1 MTEIEL
7 WANTQ
12 NRQFKQ
18 ETLKRFE
25 SALQKITIPE
35 IQQFT
40 VFGVMKRSSEEKLSD
55 ALDAFDVL
63 EDFLIKR
70 RQYNPLCPSKMT
82 DCVFSAMLLHNIW
95 FNDMEDDVDDWVEV
109 FSARKVMSDLA
120 TEFCILNHAL
130 ADGAF
135 DYIFQLIESQLGED
149 MPVQNCRPVTG
160 QMSYCLWEVLWLYGT
175 YLRGKKD
182 ADGESSH
189 CNQKSKWEL
198 EATSWR

>member
-7 WANTQ
+7 WANTR

-25 SALQKITIPE
+25 KALKKITIPE

-40 VFGVMKRSSEEKLSD
+40 VFGVMKRSNEEELSD

-70 RQYNPLCPSKMT
+70 RQYNPLCPSKMS
-82 DCVFSAMLLHNIW
+82 DCVFAAMLLHNIW

-175 YLRGKKD
+175 YLRHKKD
-182 ADGESSH
+182 ADGNPSH
-189 CNQKSKWEL
+189 YNQKSKWEL